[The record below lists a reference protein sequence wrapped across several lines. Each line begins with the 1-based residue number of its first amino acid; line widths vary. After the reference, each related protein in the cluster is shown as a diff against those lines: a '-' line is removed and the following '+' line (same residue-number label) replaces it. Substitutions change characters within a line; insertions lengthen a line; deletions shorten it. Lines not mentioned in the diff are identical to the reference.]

1 MRKIL
6 AVLTAA
12 VLCMAVGC
20 SGQGAANGG
29 QKSAGEVKHYSM
41 GTSTSGGSYYIWGGG
56 WSKIMNENMDG
67 MDISVEVTGGPQT
80 NIQLI
85 EQGEAELGFSTTW
98 TAGDAWNGIADWTEG
113 KSYQEMRAVFP
124 MYSSCL
130 YIVALKDSGITK
142 ISDLNGKNIGL
153 GSPGATSDLAGRAV
167 IEALGLKPKQVTSL
181 TADTQKNSLKD
192 GTVDVIFVVN
202 GVPSSTV
209 MDLETT
215 HDLIYLEFN
224 EEEMKTIQ
232 EQYPFWSV
240 DAISPGTYKNQDKEL
255 HMISFWNICIV
266 DKDVPADVV
275 YEMTKL
281 TYDKHADLVAVDK
294 SAETCVAEN
303 IKYAVI
309 PLHEGAYRYYQE
321 MGVEVPDAAKPQ

>member
-1 MRKIL
+1 MRRRL
-6 AVLTAA
+6 AMLAA
-12 VLCMAVGC
+12 VLLCAAVGC
-20 SGQGAANGG
+20 SSQGGG
-29 QKSAGEVKHYSM
+29 NSEEVKHYSM

-56 WSKIMNENMDG
+56 WSKIMNENVKGLDV
-67 MDISVEVTGGPQT
+67 SVEVTGGPQT

-98 TAGDAWNGIADWTEG
+98 TAGDAWNGTADWTEG
-113 KSYQEMRAVFP
+113 KKYQEMRTVFP

-142 ISDLNGKNIGL
+142 LSDLNGKNIGV

-167 IEALGLKPKQVTSL
+167 IEALGIKPAQISSL

-202 GVPSSTV
+202 GVPSSTI

-215 HDLIYLEFN
+215 HDLFFLEFSG
-224 EEEMKTIQ
+224 EELAAVQ

-240 DAISPGTYKNQDKEL
+240 DMIAPNTFKNQEEDLE
-255 HMISFWNICIV
+255 MISFWNVCIV
-266 DKDVPADVV
+266 DKDVPADLV

-281 TYDKHADLVAVDK
+281 TYEKHDDLVAVDK
-294 SAETCVAEN
+294 SAETCIAEN
-303 IKYAVI
+303 IKYAVT

-321 MGVEVPDAAKPQ
+321 IGVEVPEAAKPQ

>member
-1 MRKIL
+1 MRRRL
-6 AVLTAA
+6 AVLAA
-12 VLCMAVGC
+12 VLLCAAMGC
-20 SGQGAANGG
+20 SSQGGG
-29 QKSAGEVKHYSM
+29 SSEEVKHYSM

-56 WSKIMNENMDG
+56 WSKIMNENVKGLDV
-67 MDISVEVTGGPQT
+67 SVEVTGGPQT

-98 TAGDAWNGIADWTEG
+98 TAGDAWNGTADWTEG
-113 KSYQEMRAVFP
+113 KKYQEMRTVFP

-142 ISDLNGKNIGL
+142 LSDLNGKNIGV

-167 IEALGLKPKQVTSL
+167 IETLGIKPAQISSL

-202 GVPSSTV
+202 GVPSSTI

-215 HDLIYLEFN
+215 HDLYFLEFSD
-224 EEEMKTIQ
+224 EELAVIQ
-232 EQYPFWSV
+232 EHYPFWSV
-240 DAISPGTYKNQDKEL
+240 DMVAPNTFKNQSEDLE
-255 HMISFWNICIV
+255 MISFWNVCIV
-266 DKDVPADVV
+266 DKDVPADLV

-281 TYDKHADLVAVDK
+281 TYEKHDDLVAVDK
-294 SAETCVAEN
+294 SAETCIAEN
-303 IKYAVI
+303 IKYAVT

-321 MGVEVPDAAKPQ
+321 IGVEVPEAAKPQ